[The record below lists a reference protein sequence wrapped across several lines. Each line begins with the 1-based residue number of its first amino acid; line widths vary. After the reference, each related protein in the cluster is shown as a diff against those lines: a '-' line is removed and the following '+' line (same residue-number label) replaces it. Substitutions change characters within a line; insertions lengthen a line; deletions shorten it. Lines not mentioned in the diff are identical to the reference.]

1 MKSNFE
7 FSKEYWP
14 ALAQIGETAE
24 NYLYSDPNACIY
36 KIGLFAERLVQ
47 EILVFEG
54 IVEPENDNT
63 HANRI
68 RLLKRAGLLPHE
80 IDNTLYLLRKTRNSA
95 VHAGADSVDVA
106 KELISMTYNLA
117 TWFMKTYEDCGGDR
131 LVNFILLC
139 RNYAKAI
146 YYMESC
152 VIYTTGQNGGFKAFT
167 EMCNDL

>member
-1 MKSNFE
+1 MVIDCISKKEAAMKSNFE
-7 FSKEYWP
+7 FLKEYWP

-54 IVEPENDNT
+54 IVEPEKDNT

-68 RLLKRAGLLPHE
+68 RLLKRVGLLPHE

-106 KELISMTYNLA
+106 KELISMT
-117 TWFMKTYEDCGGDR
+117 
-131 LVNFILLC
+131 
-139 RNYAKAI
+139 
-146 YYMESC
+146 
-152 VIYTTGQNGGFKAFT
+152 
-167 EMCNDL
+167 

>member
-7 FSKEYWP
+7 FLKEYWP

-68 RLLKRAGLLPHE
+68 
-80 IDNTLYLLRKTRNSA
+80 
-95 VHAGADSVDVA
+95 
-106 KELISMTYNLA
+106 
-117 TWFMKTYEDCGGDR
+117 
-131 LVNFILLC
+131 
-139 RNYAKAI
+139 

-152 VIYTTGQNGGFKAFT
+152 
-167 EMCNDL
+167 CNLYSGTKRRI